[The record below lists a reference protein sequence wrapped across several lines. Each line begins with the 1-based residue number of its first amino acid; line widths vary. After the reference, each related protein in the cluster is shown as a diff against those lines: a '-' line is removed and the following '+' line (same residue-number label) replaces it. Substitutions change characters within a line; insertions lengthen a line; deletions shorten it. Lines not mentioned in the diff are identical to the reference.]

1 MGELLHEEILITSRE
16 KNRRSFLENPEW
28 GVGATT
34 TRGRLPMPYWCQFCG
49 SGDYTCLG
57 GACMGPRPSATLN
70 NFFYDQIPSHGTC
83 RRIPGLV
90 FKDSSSVNARRPG
103 MKKGISIM
111 RTAQVKKFRKFSGV
125 CRDKKI
131 PFPACFGSVRRVKHK
146 VHFHFLNLYDN
157 YDFQKRRKT
166 KKVDRSAQIKITKKE
181 WIKILMR
188 KKSVAPSRHHKAAS
202 GSTVNRGSSVTK
214 FRSIDHKHPPPSEI
228 PCPRKNTKNKLR
240 RIIKQENLDA
250 PDEKSEADKQ
260 GFIVCLDP
268 KLPKPD
274 WMLVTALQV
283 PPLCVRPVMADI
295 KEVNRI

>member
-1 MGELLHEEILITSRE
+1 MLLHEEILITSRE
-16 KNRRSFLENPEW
+16 KNRRPFLENPEW

-34 TRGRLPMPYWCQFCG
+34 TRGRLPMPNWCQLCG

-57 GACMGPRPSATLN
+57 GACMGPRPSASSDN
-70 NFFYDQIPSHGTC
+70 GCCDKIPSHGTC
-83 RRIPGLV
+83 RIPGLV
-90 FKDSSSVNARRPG
+90 FKDSSSVDARRPG

-111 RTAQVKKFRKFSGV
+111 RTAQVKKLRKFSGF

-131 PFPACFGSVRRVKHK
+131 PFSACFGSVRRVKHK
-146 VHFHFLNLYDN
+146 VHFRFLNLYDN

-188 KKSVAPSRHHKAAS
+188 KKSVAPSRHHGKAAS
-202 GSTVNRGSSVTK
+202 GSNVTRGSSVTK
-214 FRSIDHKHPPPSEI
+214 FRSIDRKHPPPSEI

-240 RIIKQENLDA
+240 RMIKHKNLDA
-250 PDEKSEADKQ
+250 QDEAEKQ

-268 KLPKPD
+268 KLPEPD
-274 WMLVTALQV
+274 RMLVTALQV
-283 PPLCVRPVMADI
+283 TPLCVRPAMADI